1 MVDAFI
7 PAAPLTRASHFG
19 SESKLVAAVVSG
31 DKEAA
36 ARFVDVAS
44 AGIWAVV
51 VTLEGEGPEAEAAF
65 LDVIVRLK
73 ADGYARL
80 RAFDGRS
87 RLATYLALAARD
99 ILAERLARRFVEAP
113 GQVWSRFERF
123 FAAEIR
129 RRVQQRFPRDADTGL
144 REDAYQEICLKLIED
159 NFRRIRAYSG
169 HGSFV
174 GYVLTVVDRLLI
186 DLIRRIVPRRKL
198 PAAIARLPPL
208 DQAVYA
214 VIAWDDCPAEFAA
227 GGDGLARPLR
237 ARAGSRRG
245 RSSDCT
251 YACRGP
257 PRARGRLS
265 HRDGAARRSTPR
277 WQRIRRRRS
286 GAKSRGSAAAGRGGC
301 GARGACRCRA
311 GGGRRATGR
320 GATLSAEIL
329 FSATEP
335 SPAREIAR
343 RMGCP
348 VEDVYRLKQRAQ
360 RWLADIA
367 SMLEKTGAGPSNLRK
382 SG

>member
-7 PAAPLTRASHFG
+7 PAAPLMRASQFG
-19 SESKLVAAVVSG
+19 SDVKLVTAVVG
-31 DKEAA
+31 GNTEAA
-36 ARFVDVAS
+36 ARFVDAAS
-44 AGIWAVV
+44 ASIWAVV
-51 VTLEGEGPEAEAAF
+51 ITLEGEGPQAEAAF
-65 LDVIVRLK
+65 LDVIACLK

-87 RLATYLALAARD
+87 RLATYLAVVTRD
-99 ILAERLARRFVEAP
+99 ILAERLARHFVEAR
-113 GQVWSRFERF
+113 GQAWRRFERF

-129 RRVQQRFPRDADTGL
+129 RRVQQRFPRDAGTGL

-159 NFRRIRAYSG
+159 DFRRIRAYSG
-169 HGSFV
+169 HGSFI
-174 GYVLTVVDRLLI
+174 GYVLTVVDHLLI

-214 VIAWDDCPAEFAA
+214 AIAWDDCPPESRRVAMALRGRFESEPDLAEVGQAIARTLAAARLEHAAACRTEMVPLDGLNEDGTAFAVADPAPSPEQAMLLAEEDAARAALVAAVQEVAA
-227 GGDGLARPLR
+227 GLPAEE
-237 ARAGSRRG
+237 
-245 RSSDCT
+245 
-251 YACRGP
+251 
-257 PRARGRLS
+257 RLYL
-265 HRDGAARRSTPR
+265 
-277 WQRIRRRRS
+277 Q
-286 GAKSRGSAAAGRGGC
+286 
-301 GARGACRCRA
+301 
-311 GGGRRATGR
+311 
-320 GATLSAEIL
+320 IL

>member
-1 MVDAFI
+1 MVEAFI
-7 PAAPLTRASHFG
+7 PAAPLVRASRPG
-19 SESKLVAAVVSG
+19 SEIKLVAAAVGG

-36 ARFVDVAS
+36 ARFVELAS
-44 AGIWAVV
+44 ASIWAVV
-51 VTLEGEGPEAEAAF
+51 VALEGEGPEAETAF
-65 LDVIVRLK
+65 LDVIVRLR

-87 RLATYLALAARD
+87 RLATYLAVVARD

-113 GQVWSRFERF
+113 GHVWSRFERF
-123 FAAEIR
+123 FATEIR

-159 NFRRIRAYSG
+159 NFRRIRAYGG

-174 GYVLTVVDRLLI
+174 GYVLTVVDRLLV

-214 VIAWDDCPAEFAA
+214 AIAWDDCPAE
-227 GGDGLARPLR
+227 
-237 ARAGSRRG
+237 SRRVAMALRG
-245 RSSDCT
+245 RFDREPDLAEVGQAIART
-251 YACRGP
+251 LAAARLEHAAACRTEMVP
-257 PRARGRLS
+257 LDDLNE
-265 HRDGAARRSTPR
+265 DGKALAVADPAPSPEEALLLAEEDAVRTALVVAV
-277 WQRIRRRRS
+277 QE
-286 GAKSRGSAAAGRGGC
+286 AAAE
-301 GARGACRCRA
+301 
-311 GGGRRATGR
+311 
-320 GATLSAEIL
+320 LPAEERLYLQIV
-329 FSATEP
+329 FSTTEA

>member
-1 MVDAFI
+1 MLDAFI
-7 PAAPLTRASHFG
+7 PAAPLARASHSG
-19 SESKLVAAVVSG
+19 SEGKLVAAVVGG

-36 ARFVDVAS
+36 ARFVEVAS
-44 AGIWAVV
+44 ASIWSVV
-51 VTLEGEGPEAEAAF
+51 VALEGDGAEAEAAF

-80 RAFDGRS
+80 RPFDGRS
-87 RLATYLALAARD
+87 RLATYLALVARD

-159 NFRRIRAYSG
+159 NFRRIRAYNG
-169 HGSFV
+169 HGSFI

-186 DLIRRIVPRRKL
+186 DLIRRVVPRRKL

-208 DQAVYA
+208 EQAVYA
-214 VIAWDDCPAEFAA
+214 AIAWNDCPADSRRVAMALRGRFESEPDLAEVGQAIARTLAAARLEHAAACRTEMVPLDDLDEDGNAFAVA
-227 GGDGLARPLR
+227 DPAPSPEDALLLAEEDA
-237 ARAGSRRG
+237 ARA
-245 RSSDCT
+245 
-251 YACRGP
+251 A
-257 PRARGRLS
+257 LI
-265 HRDGAARRSTPR
+265 AAV
-277 WQRIRRRRS
+277 QE
-286 GAKSRGSAAAGRGGC
+286 AAAALPPEER
-301 GARGACRCRA
+301 
-311 GGGRRATGR
+311 
-320 GATLSAEIL
+320 LYLQIL
-329 FSATEP
+329 FTASEP

-348 VEDVYRLKQRAQ
+348 VEHVYRLKQRAQ

-367 SMLEKTGAGPSNLRK
+367 SMLEKKGAGPSNLRK

>member
-1 MVDAFI
+1 MVEAFI
-7 PAAPLTRASHFG
+7 PAAPLVRASQPG
-19 SESKLVAAVVSG
+19 SEIKLVAAAVGG

-36 ARFVDVAS
+36 ARFIELAS
-44 AGIWAVV
+44 ASIWAVV
-51 VTLEGEGPEAEAAF
+51 VALEGEGPQAEAAF

-87 RLATYLALAARD
+87 RLATYLAVVARD
-99 ILAERLARRFVEAP
+99 ILAERLARHFVEAP

-123 FAAEIR
+123 FATEIR
-129 RRVQQRFPRDADTGL
+129 RRVQQRFPRDANTGL

-159 NFRRIRAYSG
+159 NFRRIRAYGG

-174 GYVLTVVDRLLI
+174 GYVLTVVDRLLVDI
-186 DLIRRIVPRRKL
+186 IRRIVSRRKL

-214 VIAWDDCPAEFAA
+214 AIAWDDCPAE
-227 GGDGLARPLR
+227 
-237 ARAGSRRG
+237 SRRVAMALRG
-245 RSSDCT
+245 RFDREPDLAEVGQAIARTLSAARLEHAA
-251 YACRGP
+251 ACRTEMVPLDDLNEDGNALALADP
-257 PRARGRLS
+257 APSPEEALLLAEEDAVRAALVV
-265 HRDGAARRSTPR
+265 AVPE
-277 WQRIRRRRS
+277 
-286 GAKSRGSAAAGRGGC
+286 AAAG
-301 GARGACRCRA
+301 
-311 GGGRRATGR
+311 
-320 GATLSAEIL
+320 LPAEERLYLQIV

-348 VEDVYRLKQRAQ
+348 VDDVYRLKQRAQ

>member
-7 PAAPLTRASHFG
+7 PAAPLMRASHFG
-19 SESKLVAAVVSG
+19 SEGKLVAAVVGG

-44 AGIWAVV
+44 ASIWAVV
-51 VTLEGEGPEAEAAF
+51 VTLEGEGPQAEAAF

-87 RLATYLALAARD
+87 RLATYLALVARD

-159 NFRRIRAYSG
+159 NFHRIRAYGG

-174 GYVLTVVDRLLI
+174 GYVLTVVDRLLV

-214 VIAWDDCPAEFAA
+214 AIAWDDCPAETRRVAMA
-227 GGDGLARPLR
+227 L
-237 ARAGSRRG
+237 RG
-245 RSSDCT
+245 RFEGEPDLAEVGQAIART
-251 YACRGP
+251 LAAARLEHAAACRTEMVP
-257 PRARGRLS
+257 LDDLNE
-265 HRDGAARRSTPR
+265 DGNALAVADPAPSPEEALLLAEEDAARTALVVVVRE
-277 WQRIRRRRS
+277 
-286 GAKSRGSAAAGRGGC
+286 AAAG
-301 GARGACRCRA
+301 
-311 GGGRRATGR
+311 
-320 GATLSAEIL
+320 LPAEERLYLQIV
-329 FSATEP
+329 FSAAEP
-335 SPAREIAR
+335 APAREIAR

-348 VEDVYRLKQRAQ
+348 VEDVYRLKQRTQ

>member
-7 PAAPLTRASHFG
+7 PAAPLTRASRFG
-19 SESKLVAAVVSG
+19 SEGKLVAAVVGG

-36 ARFVDVAS
+36 VRFVDVAS
-44 AGIWAVV
+44 ASIWTVV
-51 VTLEGEGPEAEAAF
+51 VTLEGDGPEAEAAF

-73 ADGYARL
+73 ADDYARL

-87 RLATYLALAARD
+87 RLATYLALVARD
-99 ILAERLARRFVEAP
+99 ILAERLARCFVEAP
-113 GQVWSRFERF
+113 GQVWNRFERF

-169 HGSFV
+169 QGSFV

-186 DLIRRIVPRRKL
+186 DLIRRVVPRRKL

-214 VIAWDDCPAEFAA
+214 AIAWDDCPTDPRRVAMALRGRFELEPDLADVGQAIARTLAAARLEHAAACRTEMVPLDDLDQDGNAFAVADPAPSPEEALLLAEEDAV
-227 GGDGLARPLR
+227 
-237 ARAGSRRG
+237 RAG
-245 RSSDCT
+245 
-251 YACRGP
+251 
-257 PRARGRLS
+257 LV
-265 HRDGAARRSTPR
+265 AAVRE
-277 WQRIRRRRS
+277 
-286 GAKSRGSAAAGRGGC
+286 AAAG
-301 GARGACRCRA
+301 
-311 GGGRRATGR
+311 
-320 GATLSAEIL
+320 LPAEERLYLQML

-348 VEDVYRLKQRAQ
+348 VEHVYRLKQRAQ

>member
-7 PAAPLTRASHFG
+7 PAVPLARAPRFG
-19 SESKLVAAVVSG
+19 SDVQLVAAVVGG

-36 ARFVDVAS
+36 ARFIEVAS
-44 AGIWAVV
+44 ASIWAVV
-51 VTLEGEGPEAEAAF
+51 VTLEGEGTEAEAAF
-65 LDVIVRLK
+65 LDVIVRFK
-73 ADGYARL
+73 EDRYARL

-87 RLATYLALAARD
+87 RLTTYVALAARD

-123 FAAEIR
+123 FAGEIR

-144 REDAYQEICLKLIED
+144 RDDAYQEICLKLLED

-186 DLIRRIVPRRKL
+186 DLVRRVVPRRKL
-198 PAAIARLPPL
+198 PAAIARLSPL

-214 VIAWDDCPAEFAA
+214 AIAWDDCPAESRRVAMALRGRFEREPDLAEVGQAIARTLAA
-227 GGDGLARPLR
+227 ARLEHAAPCRTEMVPLDDLNEDAKALAVADPAPSPEEALLLAEEDA
-237 ARAGSRRG
+237 ARAALVVAVRE
-245 RSSDCT
+245 
-251 YACRGP
+251 
-257 PRARGRLS
+257 
-265 HRDGAARRSTPR
+265 
-277 WQRIRRRRS
+277 
-286 GAKSRGSAAAGRGGC
+286 AAAG
-301 GARGACRCRA
+301 
-311 GGGRRATGR
+311 
-320 GATLSAEIL
+320 LPAEERLYLQVL

-335 SPAREIAR
+335 SPPREIAR

-360 RWLADIA
+360 RWLSDIA
-367 SMLEKTGAGPSNLRK
+367 CMLEKTAAGPSNRRK